1 MYALFVDLNECN
13 IKDVPVFK
21 KTYLVFI
28 TSEGQFFEWNV
39 ESLGDTT
46 KCTKNVQELAIKVLL
61 IREICT
67 ENSAINTQL

>member
-1 MYALFVDLNECN
+1 MQYETYVR
-13 IKDVPVFK
+13 VVK

-28 TSEGQFFEWNV
+28 TSKGQFFEWNV

-46 KCTKNVQELAIKVLL
+46 KCTKNVQKLVVKVLS

-67 ENSAINTQL
+67 ERSTINTQL